1 VIEYYNTKLKRGEK
15 TMERKTVI
23 ILIAVVAVIVIAAAT
38 FLISSFPASQPIV
51 KFDAS
56 VSPQTFKTSQTATLS
71 ASFENL
77 DQDKQHDM
85 RLRLITNPLV
95 HLSIGS
101 DELTKEV
108 ADSGNYTYSFVLQPG
123 QKIQQ
128 PFNVKVPDLPIG
140 IPSQLLSITVEV
152 FIDNQLESSLTK
164 EVKFTAEKS

>member
-1 VIEYYNTKLKRGEK
+1 
-15 TMERKTVI
+15 MERKILLVLVTFVI
-23 ILIAVVAVIVIAAAT
+23 VIVIAVAA
-38 FLISSFPASQPIV
+38 FLVSSFPASQPIV
-51 KFDAS
+51 KFDLS
-56 VSPQTFKTSQTATLS
+56 VSPQTFKTSEAATLS

-140 IPSQLLSITVEV
+140 IPSQPLSITVEV

-164 EVKFTAEKS
+164 EVKFTAGKS

>member
-1 VIEYYNTKLKRGEK
+1 
-15 TMERKTVI
+15 MERKILLVLVTFVI
-23 ILIAVVAVIVIAAAT
+23 VIVIAVAA
-38 FLISSFPASQPIV
+38 FLVSSFPASQPIV

-56 VSPQTFKTSQTATLS
+56 VSPQTFKTSEAATLS

-85 RLRLITNPLV
+85 RLRLIANWRV
-95 HLSIGS
+95 HLFIGS

-128 PFNVKVPDLPIG
+128 PFNVKVPELETG
-140 IPSQLLSITVEV
+140 IPSQPLSITVED

>member
-1 VIEYYNTKLKRGEK
+1 
-15 TMERKTVI
+15 MERKILLVLVTFVI
-23 ILIAVVAVIVIAAAT
+23 VIVIAVAA
-38 FLISSFPASQPIV
+38 FLISSFPASHPTV
-51 KFDAS
+51 TFD
-56 VSPQTFKTSQTATLS
+56 VSINPQTFKTSQAATLS

-77 DQDKQHDM
+77 DQDNQHALS
-85 RLRLITNPLV
+85 LRLIANWRV
-95 HLSIGS
+95 HLFIGS

-128 PFNVKVPDLPIG
+128 PFNVKVSELETG
-140 IPSQLLSITVEV
+140 IPSQPLSITVEV

>member
-1 VIEYYNTKLKRGEK
+1 
-15 TMERKTVI
+15 MERKTVI
-23 ILIAVVAVIVIAAAT
+23 ILIAFVLVIVIAAAA

-51 KFDAS
+51 KFDLS
-56 VSPQTFKTSQTATLS
+56 VSPQNFKTSEAATLS

-85 RLRLITNPLV
+85 RLRLIANWRV
-95 HLSIGS
+95 HLFIGS

-140 IPSQLLSITVEV
+140 IPSQPLSITVEV